1 MAIDKY
7 QHLADDELL
16 VIYYR
21 EQDNQFLGI
30 LLQRYTLLLY
40 GVSMKYLKNEVAA
53 QDAVQQIFLKTITEL
68 KKNKITFFRSWLY
81 MVAKNHCLYV
91 LREKY
96 KSLSISDNFSEAAD
110 ETDLSVI
117 LHNEKTLMALE
128 DCLPKLN
135 EEQQNCIRLFYLKRK
150 SYQEICELTGYSMMQ
165 VKSFIQNG
173 KRNLKILVETFM
185 QQDK

>member
-7 QHLADDELL
+7 QQMSDEELL
-16 VIYYR
+16 VSFNR
-21 EQDNQFLGI
+21 EQDNQLLGI

-40 GVSMKYLKNEVAA
+40 GVSMKYLKNDTAA
-53 QDAVQQIFLKTITEL
+53 KDAVQQIFLKTITEL
-68 KKNKITFFRSWLY
+68 KKHKVTYFRSWLY
-81 MVAKNHCLYV
+81 MVAKNHCLYL

-96 KSLSISDNFSEAAD
+96 KSFQISDDISIEAE

-117 LHNEKTLMALE
+117 LHNEKALLALE
-128 DCLPKLN
+128 ECLPKLN
-135 EEQQNCIRLFYLKRK
+135 EEQQTCIRLFYLKK
-150 SYQEICELTGYSMMQ
+150 NSYQEICDKTGFSMMQ

-185 QQDK
+185 QQNT

>member
-1 MAIDKY
+1 MAVEKY
-7 QHLADDELL
+7 KHLTDEELL
-16 VIYYR
+16 VTYYK

-40 GVSMKYLKNEVAA
+40 GVSMKYLKNDVLA

-68 KKNKITFFRSWLY
+68 KKNKITYFRSWLY
-81 MVAKNHCLYV
+81 MVAKNHCLYL

-96 KSLSISDNFSEAAD
+96 KSLPLSDDFSVAAE

-117 LHNEKTLMALE
+117 LHNEKTLMAIE

-135 EEQQNCIRLFYLKRK
+135 EEQQTCIRLFYLKK
-150 SYQEICELTGYSMMQ
+150 NSYQEICEITGYSMLQ

-173 KRNLKILVETFM
+173 KRNLKILVETYM
-185 QQDK
+185 Q

>member
-7 QHLADDELL
+7 QHLNDDELL
-16 VIYYR
+16 VFFYR
-21 EQDNQFLGI
+21 EHDNQILGI

-53 QDAVQQIFLKTITEL
+53 KDAVQQIFLKTITEL
-68 KKNKITFFRSWLY
+68 KKNKVTYFRSWLY
-81 MVAKNHCLYV
+81 MVAKNHCFYI

-96 KSLSISDNFSEAAD
+96 KTLPITDDFSKAAD

-128 DCLPKLN
+128 DCLPKIN
-135 EEQQNCIRLFYLKRK
+135 EEQQTCIRLFYLKKK
-150 SYQEICELTGYSMMQ
+150 SYQEICETTGYSMMQ

-173 KRNLKILVETFM
+173 KRNLKLLVETFM